1 MFLKARTKANE
12 DKVGTNDQIR
22 TPWPAKMIT
31 EFHKTFRALHDK
43 LKRPSRT
50 VEVIRVTVEVIRVLV
65 LNGSKTKRV
74 DCVGSVAIKL

>member
-1 MFLKARTKANE
+1 MT
-12 DKVGTNDQIR
+12 
-22 TPWPAKMIT
+22 
-31 EFHKTFRALHDK
+31 K

>member
-31 EFHKTFRALHDK
+31 EVHKTFRALHDK

-50 VEVIRVTVEVIRVLV
+50 VEVIRVLD